1 MKQIKKEY
9 IWIFY
14 GILIILLA
22 LLGYFF
28 TKHNKIEYGLAGALI
43 GVLISLL
50 LWILWGSK
58 NSY

>member
-1 MKQIKKEY
+1 MQPIKKEY
-9 IWIFY
+9 IY
-14 GILIILLA
+14 LAYVILTLILG

-28 TKHNKIEYGLAGALI
+28 STNNKIEYGLAGALL

-50 LWILWGSK
+50 LWILWGSQ

>member
-1 MKQIKKEY
+1 MQPIKKEY
-9 IWIFY
+9 IWLSY
-14 GILIILLA
+14 AILIVILG
-22 LLGYFF
+22 LLGYFMSSN
-28 TKHNKIEYGLAGALI
+28 NKVEYGLAGSLL